1 MEVSTGV
8 FVSSL
13 HTDEW
18 EPDPEA
24 GGEMHVLCSAEGVE
38 AGLSRFTEVSGPVVW
53 TIPERETIV
62 VLEGRARVEI
72 DGGPTLELKEGDIVS
87 LPRGARTTWHL
98 TLPFKDFWVLA

>member
-1 MEVSTGV
+1 MEVSAGV
-8 FVSSL
+8 FVSSQ
-13 HTDEW
+13 HTDAW
-18 EPDPEA
+18 EPDPEV

-53 TIPERETIV
+53 TIAERETII

-72 DGGPTLELKEGDIVS
+72 DGGPTLELKEGDVAS